1 MDVPAGEGEVA
12 PQGEV
17 APAGEAVVETPS
29 EEYYAFED
37 DSICDEYDVNLITL
51 DWYWEHR
58 LKKEQVTLLSLDVE
72 GYEHKVLHGASRMF
86 KEAPP
91 RYVLMEVHPAA
102 MRKYRTDP
110 GVFYDEIRGL
120 GYWLVAVDGQE
131 IKAETWT
138 GLITQQGRIFDTLW
152 VRTQPPETGKFDWG
166 LDYYSGMFGDY
177 AYTEVQG
184 QDAAAGAEVVPGD
197 VAHTAT
203 PAGTEQAPVEGGRA
217 GGEAAEPA
225 QVVDELLGG

>member
-1 MDVPAGEGEVA
+1 MLEQPGEAVVVEVPAGEGEAA
-12 PQGEV
+12 PEGEV
-17 APAGEAVVETPS
+17 APPGEEVVETPN

-37 DSICDEYDVNLITL
+37 DSVCDEYDVNLITL

-72 GYEHKVLHGASRMF
+72 GYEHKVLNGAARMF
-86 KEAPP
+86 KEKPP
-91 RYVLMEVHPAA
+91 QYVLMEVHPAA

-110 GVFYDEIRGL
+110 GAFYDEIRGL

-131 IKAETWT
+131 IKAETWN

-152 VRTQPPETGKFDWG
+152 VRTQPPESGKFDWG

-177 AYTEVQG
+177 SYT
-184 QDAAAGAEVVPGD
+184 DAQAQE
-197 VAHTAT
+197 TAQET
-203 PAGTEQAPVEGGRA
+203 AQP
-217 GGEAAEPA
+217 EAAVESAKDYP
-225 QVVDELLGG
+225 VDDLLG